1 MSDDFEDLE
10 EALEDLKLDFFK
22 DKLDKIRSKPWAEKT
37 GSILKKTGMLVGAFG
52 GFCPGIGIIAGALTF
67 TAEVLDPSDLKL
79 SKLKEDVAKME
90 ERVQKSFNDISE
102 DMHLLENDLKEVKS
116 VMHETYALTLD
127 QSYKKGME
135 MVEAAYINF
144 LNGSHNLQG
153 TFSLYQNYMVEL
165 QTTAILYLHP
175 EKVKTYLIAL
185 FNSQGYYKA
194 RMAFEYAIA
203 VRGKYLQIV
212 CAFYLFKNDQERVEK
227 EFDLFNQDFQE
238 LMTIQE
244 DLLQKLNSTSLELEH
259 KSSDQKPI
267 ENQVQDDNLIKS
279 IESQNPDEGIHEDQ
293 ARNTSWFSWSKKKTS
308 NVKEI
313 SKPSNDGLNDEEM
326 QDEAARTIQSTFEK
340 YHNLKKSSENQIQ
353 NDNLT
358 IDTHVPG
365 AMDEEDQS
373 KRTSWFNWTSKK
385 TSNAKEPKKG
395 QTIHKS
401 NESDNKKKQEKPILT
416 LTFTTKKSQ
425 DQSPNSLQIRPKP
438 SRQRSMSDG
447 CIFKGKILNHFLT

>member
-1 MSDDFEDLE
+1 MSDYFEDLE
-10 EALEDLKLDFFK
+10 EALEDLKLDFLK

-37 GSILKKTGMLVGAFG
+37 GSILKKTGILIGAFG
-52 GFCPGIGIIAGALTF
+52 SVCPGVCIIAGALTF

-185 FNSQGYYKA
+185 FNSQGYDKA
-194 RMAFEYAIA
+194 RMAFEYAIS

-227 EFDLFNQDFQE
+227 ELDLFNHDFQE
-238 LMTIQE
+238 LINIHK
-244 DLLQKLNSTSLELEH
+244 DLLQKVNSTSLALEH
-259 KSSDQKPI
+259 KSSDKTSI
-267 ENQVQDDNLIKS
+267 ENQVQEDNLIKS
-279 IESQNPDEGIHEDQ
+279 IESKKSDEGMDEDQ
-293 ARNTSWFSWSKKKTS
+293 GRRISWFSWAKKKTTENLDQQET
-308 NVKEI
+308 NVPDADK
-313 SKPSNDGLNDEEM
+313 D
-326 QDEAARTIQSTFEK
+326 
-340 YHNLKKSSENQIQ
+340 KKN
-353 NDNLT
+353 
-358 IDTHVPG
+358 
-365 AMDEEDQS
+365 
-373 KRTSWFNWTSKK
+373 SWFTWTSKK
-385 TSNAKEPKKG
+385 TSIA
-395 QTIHKS
+395 
-401 NESDNKKKQEKPILT
+401 NE
-416 LTFTTKKSQ
+416 TKKVKTINDAEESEKEKKRGKPKTNLTEKKSLVQ
-425 DQSPNSLQIRPKP
+425 TSNSLQIRHKP

-447 CIFKGKILNHFLT
+447 CIFKGKILNLFI